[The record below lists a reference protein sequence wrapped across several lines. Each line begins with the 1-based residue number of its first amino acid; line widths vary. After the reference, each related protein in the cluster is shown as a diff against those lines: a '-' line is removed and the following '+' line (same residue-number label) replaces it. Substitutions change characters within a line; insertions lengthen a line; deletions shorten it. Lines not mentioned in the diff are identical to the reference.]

1 MKSMRSDSIKKSVER
16 APQRASLYGVGLN
29 KTDFK
34 KPFIGVINSFNE
46 IFPGHSGLNRI
57 AAAVKA
63 GIQSAGGQAFELGTI
78 SMGECINE
86 GQPGMRYNLPSR
98 EFIADSVEILS
109 QGYALDGLVLI
120 PNCDKIVPGMLM
132 GAVRSN
138 IPSIFISGGPMLAGR
153 ISDHGQNISIDISKV
168 NEGMGRRLRGEISA
182 AYLDQMEQAACPTC
196 GSCAGM
202 FTANSMNCLTEALGL
217 ALPGNGTIPAI
228 DSRRVRLAK
237 AAGQRIVQ
245 LVREGLCPRDIV
257 TDKSIHNAFTVAMA
271 LGCSTNTVLHLP
283 AIAHEAGL
291 NFPISRINRISLAT
305 PLLCKFSPASSYWL
319 EHLDRAGGVPAVMK
333 ELGSLLDQE
342 QKTVSGISLGAQL
355 KKAAVLDH
363 HVIRRFS
370 DPYSKTGG
378 ISILFGNLAPEG
390 AVIKSGAV
398 DPKMHVH
405 RGPARVFESENEAT
419 RAIMRQD
426 FQSGDVIV
434 IRYEGPRGSPGMV
447 EMLWPTSLLCGMGR
461 DNDVALITDG
471 RFSGATRGPAVGHIS
486 PEAAV
491 GGPLAAVRDGDL
503 ITIDIPNQLLTI
515 DLTSAEIEKRQ
526 AALPAFQSNV
536 RSGFLKRYLDR
547 VTSASQGAVLRD

>member
-1 MKSMRSDSIKKSVER
+1 MKSMRSDSIKKGVER